1 MACKLVM
8 TLLSESQEGECGQDW
23 KYVLEVKVFSEG
35 LKGEGVISVPKHVLT
50 SGTTQAPFGSPEPI
64 EVYSGDCLTELM
76 IRLHLT
82 AIEVDLFMNDVGK
95 ASMEFKMECPGPG
108 ISDVTKEVDITAGV
122 REAPVILNK
131 HAVFTASVRFDLI
144 CE

>member
-8 TLLSESQEGECGQDW
+8 TLLSESQEGECGDDW
-23 KYVLEVKVFSEG
+23 KYVVDVKVFSEG
-35 LKGEGVISVPKHVLT
+35 LKGEGEISVPKHVLT
-50 SGTTQAPFGSPEPI
+50 SGSTAAPFGSPEPVV
-64 EVYSGDCLTELM
+64 VYTGDCLTELLV
-76 IRLHLT
+76 RLHLT

-108 ISDVTKEVDITAGV
+108 LSDVRKEVAITAGV
-122 REAPVILNK
+122 RETPVILNK
-131 HAVFTASVRFDLI
+131 DAVFTVGVCFDLI

>member
-8 TLLSESQEGECGQDW
+8 SLMSENQEGECGEDW
-23 KYVLEVKVFSEG
+23 KYQLEVKVFSEG
-35 LKGEGVISVPKHVLT
+35 LKGEGQISVPKHVLS
-50 SGTTQAPFGSPEPI
+50 SGTTQGPFGSPEPVV
-64 EVYSGDCLTELM
+64 VYRGDCLTGLL

-108 ISDVTKEVDITAGV
+108 TSDVTKEVDITAGV
-122 REAPVILNK
+122 REAPLILNK
-131 HAVFTASVRFDLI
+131 DAVFTAGVRFDLI